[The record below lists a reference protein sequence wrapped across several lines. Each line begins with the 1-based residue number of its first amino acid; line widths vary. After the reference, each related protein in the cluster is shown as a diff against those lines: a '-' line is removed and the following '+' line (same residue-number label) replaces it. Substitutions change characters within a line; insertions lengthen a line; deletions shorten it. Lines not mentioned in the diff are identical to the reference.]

1 MRTRARCRSGSGA
14 SSQARCSDPASP
26 SAFYEVAN
34 GQWVVAG
41 MFTKTYTRLATM
53 EMSVEVEDHE
63 VEDLAFLKRIDE
75 QLLAEGLPQQLPDL
89 GRGGR

>member
-1 MRTRARCRSGSGA
+1 
-14 SSQARCSDPASP
+14 
-26 SAFYEVAN
+26 
-34 GQWVVAG
+34 